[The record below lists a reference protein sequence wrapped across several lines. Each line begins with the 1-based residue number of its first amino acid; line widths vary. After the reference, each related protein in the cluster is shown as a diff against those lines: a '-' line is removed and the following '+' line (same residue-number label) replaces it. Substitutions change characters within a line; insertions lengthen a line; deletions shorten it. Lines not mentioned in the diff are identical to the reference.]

1 VDGRVVLQQPASKTC
16 AKSPENVPAI
26 FVELAGKSRRAVSA
40 LRFFNIDDI
49 FKRLL
54 EREDLIPPAGTT

>member
-1 VDGRVVLQQPASKTC
+1 
-16 AKSPENVPAI
+16 
-26 FVELAGKSRRAVSA
+26 VSA